1 MTMAN
6 RKRTNRLLAM
16 VLSLLMLTGCAPNP
30 EKEVV
35 TSKNDGSFNA
45 NVVQSATTPTGDQ
58 SEHALQNTI
67 SVHYTDRF
75 TTTDGC
81 VEFTL
86 NINEEIPATGMPVVE
101 VVPHALTAEDVK
113 RVATVLFGDAQF
125 YEAEPMHEPN
135 YSKAEIQERLNRWSQ
150 YTTVEAFEELQGKRD
165 DGAEYYAEAV
175 KVVKK
180 FIEDYT
186 IMYEVAPVENPH
198 RPCEWT
204 FKPDAYYY
212 YSADEA
218 SEMDNSD
225 NNENIEAKLTVNDI
239 SYRFSA
245 SRRDKEDFKINNI
258 YALPESGTSPYG
270 IDTDIINA
278 RLCRTDKPTDDA
290 MNDMKI
296 QVQNMLDAMQ
306 LGEWLVDDCYVKTTE
321 IGEST
326 EYVVCITAVPVL
338 NGTPAVRRPQ
348 FGNLRSDEA
357 YASNYYLTD
366 AEFAFNAKGDLL
378 RFNMHSTIDISK
390 VINENAATLSMDELI
405 DKAKTHMSLSEA
417 GEYGLPQVMV
427 EAIEE
432 NTGEEVVCKVEVTK
446 LEYGLTRV
454 KAPNT
459 DDSYYYVPA
468 IFLSGTSAYYGK
480 DSGKAYAQEIMD
492 DGMSLFLVL
501 NAIDGTVVEIYNG

>member
-1 MTMAN
+1 MTMVN

-16 VLSLLMLTGCAPNP
+16 ILSLLMLTGCAPNP

-45 NVVQSATTPTGDQ
+45 NVVQSATTPTGNQ
-58 SEHALQNTI
+58 GEQEVQNTI
-67 SVHYTDRF
+67 SVQYTDRF
-75 TTTDGC
+75 TTTDGS

-101 VVPHALTAEDVK
+101 VVPHTLTAEDVK

-135 YSKAEIQERLNRWSQ
+135 YSKAEIQERLNRWTQ
-150 YTTVEAFEELQGKRD
+150 YTTVEAFEELLGKRD

-175 KVVKK
+175 TVVKK
-180 FIEDYT
+180 FIEEYT
-186 IMYEVAPVENPH
+186 LMYEIAPVENPH
-198 RPCEWT
+198 SLCKWT

-218 SEMDNSD
+218 SAMDNSD
-225 NNENIEAKLTVNDI
+225 NNENIEAKLTVNGI

-245 SRRDKEDFKINNI
+245 SRRDKDDFKINNI
-258 YALPESGTSPYG
+258 YALPESGISPYG

-321 IGEST
+321 IGEAT
-326 EYVVCITAVPVL
+326 EYVMHYRSSGIKWSSCGPSSS
-338 NGTPAVRRPQ
+338 VRQ
-348 FGNLRSDEA
+348 S
-357 YASNYYLTD
+357 
-366 AEFAFNAKGDLL
+366 
-378 RFNMHSTIDISK
+378 
-390 VINENAATLSMDELI
+390 
-405 DKAKTHMSLSEA
+405 
-417 GEYGLPQVMV
+417 
-427 EAIEE
+427 
-432 NTGEEVVCKVEVTK
+432 
-446 LEYGLTRV
+446 
-454 KAPNT
+454 
-459 DDSYYYVPA
+459 
-468 IFLSGTSAYYGK
+468 
-480 DSGKAYAQEIMD
+480 
-492 DGMSLFLVL
+492 
-501 NAIDGTVVEIYNG
+501 